1 MQLESEIQAQ
11 IRLALG
17 REPDLVLWRN
27 NTGVAHEDGRR
38 IRYGLTVGG
47 ADLIGILTG
56 RFIALEV
63 KRPKKG
69 RESEEQQ
76 MFMQLVRAKG
86 GFAAFVRSVDEA
98 RAAIQRAREGS
109 SE

>member
-1 MQLESEIQAQ
+1 MHETEIQQQ

-27 NTGVAHEDGRR
+27 NTGVAKHDGRKV
-38 IRYGLTVGG
+38 RYGLALGSS
-47 ADLIGILTG
+47 DLVGILAG
-56 RFIALEV
+56 RFVALEV
-63 KRPKKG
+63 KRPKG
-69 RESEEQQ
+69 RASDEQKL
-76 MFMQLVRAKG
+76 FVELVRAKG

-98 RAAIQRAREGS
+98 RAAIQRAREGA

>member
-1 MQLESEIQAQ
+1 MSPISCCGATSW
-11 IRLALG
+11 AT
-17 REPDLVLWRN
+17 PVLLRPK
-27 NTGVAHEDGRR
+27 HS
-38 IRYGLTVGG
+38 VGG

-86 GFAAFVRSVDEA
+86 GFAAIVRSVDEA
-98 RAAIQRAREGS
+98 HAAIQRAREGA